1 MGSTLVDASSE
12 REATAGNRHED
23 QDGKSHGK
31 GSTLVDASSDREATG
46 VKQRTIEERKR
57 GEGKHPGGCF
67 LR

>member
-31 GSTLVDASSDREATG
+31 GSTCDVLVKS
-46 VKQRTIEERKR
+46 
-57 GEGKHPGGCF
+57 P
-67 LR
+67 